1 MEETEFRHRLR
12 KRGGYHHILVEIEEK
27 HQFHHEEIIMTM
39 HMKKEEVI
47 ENLTMKYIE
56 MKRDIVKEAC
66 MNEGMIM
73 VEIDVGVLL
82 ILLKKVIELV
92 FIIEIETK
100 FEILIGMLK
109 MIDVGNRV

>member
-39 HMKKEEVI
+39 HMKRGEVNV
-47 ENLTMKYIE
+47 NLTIKHIE

-82 ILLKKVIELV
+82 ILMKRVIELAC
-92 FIIEIETK
+92 IIEIET
-100 FEILIGMLK
+100 
-109 MIDVGNRV
+109 

>member
-1 MEETEFRHRLR
+1 
-12 KRGGYHHILVEIEEK
+12 
-27 HQFHHEEIIMTM
+27 MTM
-39 HMKKEEVI
+39 DMKREEVNV
-47 ENLTMKYIE
+47 NLTMKHLE

-66 MNEGMIM
+66 MSEGMIM
-73 VEIDVGVLL
+73 VEIDVDVLL

-109 MIDVGNRV
+109 MIVDGNRV

>member
-1 MEETEFRHRLR
+1 
-12 KRGGYHHILVEIEEK
+12 
-27 HQFHHEEIIMTM
+27 MTM

-66 MNEGMIM
+66 MREGMIL

-82 ILLKKVIELV
+82 ILLKKVTELV

-109 MIDVGNRV
+109 MIVDGNRV

>member
-1 MEETEFRHRLR
+1 
-12 KRGGYHHILVEIEEK
+12 
-27 HQFHHEEIIMTM
+27 MTM
-39 HMKKEEVI
+39 DIKREEVNV
-47 ENLTMKYIE
+47 NLTMRRIE
-56 MKRDIVKEAC
+56 MKRDIVEEAC

-82 ILLKKVIELV
+82 ILMKRVIELA

-109 MIDVGNRV
+109 MIVYGNRV

>member
-1 MEETEFRHRLR
+1 
-12 KRGGYHHILVEIEEK
+12 
-27 HQFHHEEIIMTM
+27 MTM
-39 HMKKEEVI
+39 HMKREEVNV
-47 ENLTMKYIE
+47 NLTMKHIE

-82 ILLKKVIELV
+82 ILLKRVIEQV

-100 FEILIGMLK
+100 FEILTVMWR
-109 MIDVGNRV
+109 MTVVGSRV